1 MVSYLQPKTK
11 SVRQIQTESFRR
23 SKRIEHS
30 ITKKKLFEF
39 PSISRLPTRHCQRE
53 DTFTPFISLPT
64 KCKNQY
70 NFLTNL
76 Y

>member
-30 ITKKKLFEF
+30 ITKKKNYLNFPLFRGY
-39 PSISRLPTRHCQRE
+39 RLDIARGKIR
-53 DTFTPFISLPT
+53 LLRL
-64 KCKNQY
+64 
-70 NFLTNL
+70 FLCLQSVKINTIF
-76 Y
+76 